1 MCESQANE
9 HLPSLV
15 MNLEVLPSEY
25 HTKLKLNR
33 ANIFDPESYLSK
45 SAVFELYQKSLFQ
58 WRYHPREYDSTT
70 SMTWGSLVDCLITT
84 PEDFD
89 SQFTVSP
96 FENFKKKEAREWRDN
111 MQAEG
116 VDIVTEEMIEK
127 AEAAVKVL
135 TETHEEAAAILADS
149 RKQVMLMSPIK
160 HPLSD
165 KIINMKALLD
175 VVPNN
180 ADFIADI
187 KTVHDFTPSGF
198 EKAIAKYGYHVQA
211 SHYLN
216 LWNLLNPD
224 DQRHR
229 FRIIWQDSNPP
240 YEVAITELPETDIAD
255 GADLF
260 NHLLSKI
267 IVASKKNKWE
277 MRFPKT
283 ILLGRATFGM
293 YQEGQEIDGYVE
305 APK

>member
-111 MQAEG
+111 MQSEG
-116 VDIVTEEMIEK
+116 VDIVTEEIIEK
-127 AEAAVKVL
+127 AKAAVKVL
-135 TETHEEAAAILADS
+135 TETHKESAAIIANS
-149 RKQVMLMSPIK
+149 KKQVMLMSKIN
-160 HPLSD
+160 HPLAD
-165 KIINMKALLD
+165 KPINMKALLD
-175 VVPNN
+175 FVPNGV
-180 ADFIADI
+180 DFLSDL
-187 KTVHDFTPSGF
+187 KTTHDFTPSGF

-224 DQRHR
+224 DQRTR